1 MKPIDRDLVHQSI
14 GHVIAGHYLD
24 YSDGRIIQR
33 YVEDLEREVRVLEA
47 RCEEELEYKRQT
59 DRAIELLQ
67 ERVAVLE
74 KERLGEAA
82 IAQRMHKAENESRA
96 ARDAL
101 SAVRYDRDRLLELI
115 EWWDALASEGF
126 TTQNKE
132 ARKDLN
138 NERVRYLTLR
148 KLADDT

>member
-1 MKPIDRDLVHQSI
+1 MNDQLEAHHAISK
-14 GHVIAGHYLD
+14 VIAGHRLD
-24 YSDGRIIQR
+24 YTEGRNIQR
-33 YVEDLEREVRVLEA
+33 YVDDLEYEMKILEA
-47 RCEEELEYKRQT
+47 RSRDELEYKRQT

-126 TTQNKE
+126 TVQNKE

-138 NERVRYLTLR
+138 SERIRYLMLR